1 MENKRKHTMKNI
13 PDLHLEEDLMEQ
25 GFKYVI
31 GVDEVGRGSLSGPVV
46 TAAVNIPDG
55 FDVSKINDSKKISYK
70 KREELFERITAVCP
84 YVITAA
90 SNKLVDEV
98 NIREATKMAMKQAI
112 TDMDS
117 ADFVLVDG
125 DFVPDGLT
133 IHSRPVI
140 KGDSISISIAAA
152 SIVAK
157 VFRDKVMEILHED
170 YPVYNWKNNKGYG
183 TKEHREALK
192 LHGPCKYHRITFKL
206 L

>member
-1 MENKRKHTMKNI
+1 MKSI
-13 PDLHLEEDLMEQ
+13 PDLHLEEELKEQ

-55 FDVSKINDSKKISYK
+55 FDVSGINDSKKLSYK
-70 KREELFERITAVCP
+70 KREILFERITNNCP

-90 SNKLVDEV
+90 SNKIVDDV

-125 DFVPDGLT
+125 DFVPEGLT

-140 KGDSISISIAAA
+140 KGDSISMSIAAA

-183 TKEHREALK
+183 TKEHREAIK
-192 LHGPCKYHRITFKL
+192 LHGPCKYHRMTFKL
-206 L
+206 I